1 MAGHPAKR
9 EPVSVLLAE
18 HEPEVA
24 EMSARY
30 LRRDGLRVRLVT
42 SPEPTLAELTGGPD
56 AAAVIDL
63 TMPGLDPRRIRRA
76 LRTPVIFLVADAKA
90 PRPRGLAVRGD
101 AAGARRW
108 LARPFSP
115 RQLVSL
121 VRDVLAGGDDSVAP
135 TRGAPADR
143 SLGGLR
149 LDGVSR
155 TAMADGRHVPLT
167 ATEFAV
173 LAVMLDNPSRVVSRR
188 QLLAAAGRQAA
199 GDRAADVYIAQLR
212 AKLGPAVP
220 IRTVRGAGYAL
231 DPMTSPPPERRRA
244 DSRGAVIMAPG
255 RPGYDR
261 WRNSTDVR
269 GRANRVSVLDEILD
283 GVRADLADRQ
293 RHVALDQLKEMA
305 RRAPSPRDAMAALK
319 AEGVS
324 VIAEVKR
331 ASPSRG
337 QMADIADPAALAS
350 DYEAGGAKVISVLTE
365 QRRFGG
371 SLEDLSA
378 VRRAVQV
385 PLLRKDFVVSSYQL
399 WEARAHGADLVL
411 LIVAAL
417 EQSALVSLVE
427 RAISIGLLPL
437 VEVHAEPELDRALD
451 AGATVI
457 GVNARNL
464 ATLKVDRGIFGRMA
478 GRIPEGI
485 VKVAESGVRGPRDL
499 LAYAASG
506 ADAVLVGES
515 LVTEKDP
522 RSAVA
527 DLVTA
532 GSHPALR
539 GERG

>member
-1 MAGHPAKR
+1 MTAPGPEPGPHPGR
-9 EPVSVLLAE
+9 RSVLLAE

-30 LRRDGLRVRLVT
+30 LRREGLGVRLVT
-42 SPEPTLAELTGGPD
+42 TPEQALAELTAGPD
-56 AAAVIDL
+56 AAAVLDL

-76 LRTPVIFLVADAKA
+76 LRTPVIFLVAGLQG
-90 PRPRGLAVRGD
+90 PRPRGLARG
-101 AAGARRW
+101 GASGPRRW
-108 LARPFSP
+108 LARPFGP
-115 RQLVSL
+115 RQLVAM
-121 VRDVLAGGDDSVAP
+121 VRDVLATPVPWPAGAAGETAGRVA
-135 TRGAPADR
+135 GE
-143 SLGGLR
+143 LR
-149 LDGVSR
+149 L
-155 TAMADGRHVPLT
+155 TP
-167 ATEFAV
+167 TETAV
-173 LAVMLDNPSRVVSRR
+173 LAMLLAQPGRVLSRR
-188 QLLAAAGRQAA
+188 QLLAAAGRPAV
-199 GDRAADVYIAQLR
+199 GDRAVDVIISQLR
-212 AKLGPAVP
+212 AKLGETGR
-220 IRTVRGAGYAL
+220 IRTVRGAGYAIGGSVTP
-231 DPMTSPPPERRRA
+231 DTNGRA
-244 DSRGAVIMAPG
+244 TISGATVPIRGE
-255 RPGYDR
+255 
-261 WRNSTDVR
+261 
-269 GRANRVSVLDEILD
+269 RANRVSVLDEILD
-283 GVRADLADRQ
+283 GVRADLAERQ
-293 RHVALDQLKEMA
+293 RHVSLDHLKEMA
-305 RRAPSPRDAMAALK
+305 RRASSPLDAMAALR

-337 QMADIADPAALAS
+337 QMAAISDPAALATA
-350 DYEAGGAKVISVLTE
+350 YEAGGAKIISVLTE
-365 QRRFGG
+365 PRRFGG
-371 SLEDLSA
+371 SLDDLDA

-385 PLLRKDFVVSSYQL
+385 PVLRKDFVVSSYQL
-399 WEARAHGADLVL
+399 WEARAHGADVVL

-427 RAISIGLLPL
+427 RAVSIGMLPL
-437 VEVHAEPELDRALD
+437 VEVHTEPELDRALD

-464 ATLKVDRGIFGRMA
+464 ATLKVDRGIFGRIA
-478 GRIPEGI
+478 GRIPDGI

-522 RSAVA
+522 RCAVA